1 LVVVAVAAAA
11 DARRDPTKFLLLLL
25 LLIPPLMACG
35 TLEAMATWRA
45 QVTLAAVGAAADT
58 RTSTQG
64 HHPGARARATR
75 DEQEIRSQ
83 HRTPRRVYY
92 AQVPRERVGEG
103 AAASQAAE
111 NENVQAGQPAAQPA
125 SQQGRPAG
133 QPASRPASGRQAD
146 THLPPA
152 SLPPAPLLRR
162 AVPIL
167 EEAGE
172 SYETDLTAASRR
184 ALGVRPVGIVMPT
197 RGPTAVL
204 MLWRT
209 LVRCPGQAPNCGL
222 WYSASLT
229 DEARRELGLG
239 CSAGRKSPSSACM
252 PAPVHAERWTYRQGH
267 RGRRQRH
274 SSPSVALSQHSTSA
288 HSSPLSCCKLRLAL
302 WRGDVQSKCAWGGVA
317 LTPWV
322 PRPPH
327 CLLGVTGVSAYVPC
341 ADAPLPPTVL
351 RPLRTTFLVRWKK
364 RRTYS

>member
-1 LVVVAVAAAA
+1 MGALRAAAALPLQPRRVMPVGRRPRRRVAGVGAPMHPLPPMAPPPLVGRIRRARVVLVMLLLCGVMMLLLMVLVLVLVLVPLLVGGLIEPERRRRPVGAWGRPATRANRPRGREEKPGEVGGAVGLVRRPAVGVARGGDAAGGFAAIVAPGAAMRGGGGRRMLVVVAVAAAA
-11 DARRDPTKFLLLLL
+11 DARRDPTKLLLLL
-25 LLIPPLMACG
+25 LLEIPPLMACG
-35 TLEAMATWRA
+35 TLEAMATRRA

-83 HRTPRRVYY
+83 HRTPRHKNI
-92 AQVPRERVGEG
+92 AEVPTERAGEG
-103 AAASQAAE
+103 AAASQAT
-111 NENVQAGQPAAQPA
+111 ENVQAGQPAAQPA

-204 MLWRT
+204 ML
-209 LVRCPGQAPNCGL
+209 
-222 WYSASLT
+222 
-229 DEARRELGLG
+229 
-239 CSAGRKSPSSACM
+239 
-252 PAPVHAERWTYRQGH
+252 
-267 RGRRQRH
+267 
-274 SSPSVALSQHSTSA
+274 
-288 HSSPLSCCKLRLAL
+288 
-302 WRGDVQSKCAWGGVA
+302 
-317 LTPWV
+317 
-322 PRPPH
+322 
-327 CLLGVTGVSAYVPC
+327 
-341 ADAPLPPTVL
+341 
-351 RPLRTTFLVRWKK
+351 
-364 RRTYS
+364 